1 MMTLLFTL
9 ANECL
14 SHIETAKT
22 KHYPYLHPYL
32 SSPVVWEVTF
42 YKTKL
47 NCVTVLCSE
56 DV

>member
-1 MMTLLFTL
+1 MTTLLFTL

-14 SHIETAKT
+14 SNIETART
-22 KHYPYLHPYL
+22 KHYPYLHLYL